1 MNKITTNDL
10 KGMNSLLEINCDVY
24 IKDNLI
30 KLISEI
36 SKNNKYKNK
45 IPMILLINISKEII
59 KVINS
64 SSVEDN
70 STSFFNKVNDILT
83 SEKRIDI
90 LIGIM
95 YNFLACKEKR
105 QNLSSKIDNSI
116 FNNLCYLI
124 LNLKLN
130 ENNKNKIIKI
140 FKINEKEMPYDIKNI
155 FEMVYKTQKLEEN
168 IPNEIKNLLIH
179 ELEEK
184 IKEGFE
190 LNINTTTSLNKVINE
205 SLNNNKI
212 MNQSISLINTN
223 VINNKKIDVQL
234 SEKLINIFIDEN
246 IKLDKQVFDNLVI
259 CLMNIIKNCE
269 LDEHL
274 SNKFYNN
281 LTHFSE
287 KKILNK
293 PEFLIISLKI
303 LTQKHYSF
311 NKKPI
316 LNCLHLLAKEKINK
330 SNSLFDEL
338 FLIY

>member
-1 MNKITTNDL
+1 MISETDIEEYFRKNKYDESKLEFTFESIKENFKKKYYEELINKVYSQNEINVQLLQYLKENGINLELIINRNKNKIKDNIEFILNVFIEYIKYDVNKITTNDL

-45 IPMILLINISKEII
+45 IPMRLLINISKEII

-140 FKINEKEMPYDIKNI
+140 FKINEKEIPSDIKNI

-168 IPNEIKNLLIH
+168 I
-179 ELEEK
+179 
-184 IKEGFE
+184 
-190 LNINTTTSLNKVINE
+190 
-205 SLNNNKI
+205 
-212 MNQSISLINTN
+212 
-223 VINNKKIDVQL
+223 
-234 SEKLINIFIDEN
+234 
-246 IKLDKQVFDNLVI
+246 
-259 CLMNIIKNCE
+259 
-269 LDEHL
+269 
-274 SNKFYNN
+274 
-281 LTHFSE
+281 
-287 KKILNK
+287 IL
-293 PEFLIISLKI
+293 
-303 LTQKHYSF
+303 
-311 NKKPI
+311 
-316 LNCLHLLAKEKINK
+316 
-330 SNSLFDEL
+330 
-338 FLIY
+338 